1 MSTSEAFSK
10 EEVSEAEKF
19 SDFLMNLLENHNEC
33 LVYYLADTA
42 LLDWFGH
49 TIKGPKNI
57 VAYLK
62 KNAGKCK
69 HRFTNPSPVRKIGY
83 RENHVIKF
91 TSEAKRRNSS
101 NFSPCD
107 SASNSPKLTFS
118 PVTHLIE
125 KGQGD
130 GPHNNCPDSPRK
142 KIKLDT
148 DQGDSI
154 VEKPVLKY
162 ISSEGHLEFH
172 RRSSKKL
179 QPETKWNRSCKLE
192 VAYSATNFEDC
203 VIYMMI
209 YQGNMKCRRNLLK
222 DFEACEPGSD

>member
-1 MSTSEAFSK
+1 MSTSETFTK
-10 EEVSEAEKF
+10 EEVAEAQKF
-19 SDFLMNLLENHNEC
+19 CDFLINLLENHSEC

-49 TIKGPKNI
+49 TIKGPRNI

-62 KNAGKCK
+62 NNAGKCK
-69 HRFTNPSPVRKIGY
+69 HRFTNPNPVRKIGF
-83 RENHVIKF
+83 RENHVIKLP
-91 TSEAKRRNSS
+91 SEAKQRNPI

-107 SASNSPKLTFS
+107 SESNSPKLTFS

-130 GPHNNCPDSPRK
+130 GPHNNCPESPRK
-142 KIKLDT
+142 KFKADNGDQIT
-148 DQGDSI
+148 D
-154 VEKPVLKY
+154 KPELKY
-162 ISSEGHLEFH
+162 ISSNGHIEFH

-179 QPETKWNRSCKLE
+179 QAETKWNRPCKLE

-209 YQGNMKCRRNLLK
+209 YQGNLKCRRNLMK
-222 DFEACEPGSD
+222 DFDACDPGSE